1 MTAPTGELLA
11 RLLGLGV
18 RLRLEG
24 DVLRYDAPRGVMTPE
39 LVDALRAA
47 KPEILA
53 AARPQTRTV
62 ACVGCGR
69 FHFVEP
75 SLCYWCRQAHYRQ
88 PAGEPCPGCRE
99 ECEDCLGADHPDTH
113 TPERS

>member
-1 MTAPTGELLA
+1 MTASTGGLLA

-18 RLRLEG
+18 RLRLDG
-24 DVLRYDAPRGVMTPE
+24 DTIRYDAPRGVMTPE
-39 LVDALRAA
+39 LVDALRMA

-75 SLCYWCRQAHYRQ
+75 GLCYWCRQRHTRQ
-88 PAGEPCPGCRE
+88 PIGEPCPGCGE
-99 ECEDCLGADHPDTH
+99 ACEGCIGVDPDQN
-113 TPERS
+113 ERDKC